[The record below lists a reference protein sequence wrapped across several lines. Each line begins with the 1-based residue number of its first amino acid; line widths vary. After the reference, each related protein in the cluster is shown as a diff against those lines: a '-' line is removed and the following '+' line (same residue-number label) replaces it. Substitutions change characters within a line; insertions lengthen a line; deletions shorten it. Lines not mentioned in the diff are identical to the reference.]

1 MKKGK
6 FYVVGTGPG
15 GPDQTT
21 LEALRCIE
29 MADLILCPPETKE
42 RFSFYIAEKPVLCNP
57 WEGLFDYKGKP
68 WRELVHSDPSLIESF
83 KKERIR
89 IREEII
95 GCVKKEMANGK
106 NVALLENGDPCLF
119 GPSHWF
125 IEGFEDDQ
133 VEILPGV
140 GNFSVAMAA
149 LKKSSIPAYDT
160 RFVLQTSPFF
170 LTENGQ
176 DDEVFGDL
184 SKYPATMVFYMAL
197 WNLENLINRLKNH
210 YPVDLPVAVIYHLG
224 DEKKQN
230 IIQGTVK
237 DIAEKVQGIKE
248 DFAGLIIVGKCLEG
262 YGYRSKTENLVRI

>member
-6 FYVVGTGPG
+6 LFVIGTGPG

-29 MADLILCPPETKE
+29 MADIILCPEETKKH
-42 RFSFYIAEKPVLCNP
+42 FASYIDKKPVFCNP
-57 WEGLFDYKGKP
+57 WKGLFDYKGKP

-89 IREEII
+89 IREEIV
-95 GCVKKEMANGK
+95 GYVKEKMANGK

-125 IEGFEDDQ
+125 IEGFEVDEVD
-133 VEILPGV
+133 ILPGV
-140 GNFSVAMAA
+140 GTFSAAMAA

-160 RFVLQTSPFF
+160 RFVLQTSPLF
-170 LTENGQ
+170 LTENDQ
-176 DDEVFGDL
+176 DNDIFGDL
-184 SKYPATMVFYMAL
+184 SRCPATMVFYMAL
-197 WNLENLINRLKNH
+197 WNLENLIKRLTDH
-210 YPVDLPVAVIYHLG
+210 YPENLPVAVIYHLG
-224 DEKKQN
+224 HDEKQN
-230 IIQGTVK
+230 IVQGTLK
-237 DIAEKVQGIKE
+237 NITEKVQGIKE

-262 YGYRSKTENLVRI
+262 AGYRSKTENLVRI